1 MKQTEQEFSK
11 LVRENKQTI
20 YTVCYM
26 FSKDADEVADLFQE
40 VLIKIWNGINSF
52 DNKSSIT
59 TWIYRIALNTCISID
74 QKTQKCGTEHECRLF

>member
-74 QKTQKCGTEHECRLF
+74 QKKKRHKKCYLK